1 MQIVEPTRDG
11 ARSHTASQ
19 ARSPLA
25 TVTLVILCN
34 LHPKF
39 NL

>member
-1 MQIVEPTRDG
+1 MQIVERFTMERGPYRFAG
-11 ARSHTASQ
+11 ALA
-19 ARSPLA
+19 LA